1 MNKKQ
6 FNISLECLE
15 LNMLYVRLHTILIAM
30 YCKNSK
36 SAEYMTL
43 LFKKLPEEWID
54 QTIDICEKYTSLKYN
69 PKKKKCS
76 INKCAKWN
84 INKAISDS
92 FSIKSNDSMKRI
104 NPFKFENPNKIE
116 KILNRIQTR
125 IDELNVILKAIP
137 FIEPDFQKNLDNRI
151 TDKDL
156 IREYLKKNP
165 IKDLIS
171 SHGLPQSKYR
181 YGTFGLES
189 MEFDAWS
196 RNLDK

>member
-6 FNISLECLE
+6 FNIGLECLE

-30 YCKNSK
+30 YCEHSK

-54 QTIDICEKYTSLKYN
+54 QTIDICEKYTKLRYN
-69 PKKKKCS
+69 SKKKKCI
-76 INKCAKWN
+76 INKCNKWN
-84 INKAISDS
+84 INKAISDTFNKQS
-92 FSIKSNDSMKRI
+92 NKSKERI
-104 NPFKFENPNKIE
+104 SPFKFENPKKIE
-116 KILNRIQTR
+116 RILNRIQTR
-125 IDELNVILKAIP
+125 IDELNLILKAIP
-137 FIEPDFQKNLDNRI
+137 YIEPDFKKNFENRD

-156 IREYLKKNP
+156 IREYLKQNP
-165 IKDLIS
+165 VKDLIS

-181 YGTFGLES
+181 YGTFGLGS